1 MDEELDD
8 KTFINALL
16 QLQMKKK
23 KKTPIAR
30 TINKLTILFTVLNI
44 LEWSL
49 LRNKSYSV
57 TDSTETTNT

>member
-23 KKTPIAR
+23 KKTQLPGQ
-30 TINKLTILFTVLNI
+30 
-44 LEWSL
+44 
-49 LRNKSYSV
+49 
-57 TDSTETTNT
+57 